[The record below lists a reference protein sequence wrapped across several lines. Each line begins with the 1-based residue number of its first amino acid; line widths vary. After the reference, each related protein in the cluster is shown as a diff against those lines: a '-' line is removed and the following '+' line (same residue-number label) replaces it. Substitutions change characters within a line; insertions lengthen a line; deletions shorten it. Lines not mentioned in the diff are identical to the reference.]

1 MSPKHFSGPTP
12 SMTFGYNFSSNTF
25 NGTLW
30 ISPFF
35 STLKSNYQ
43 FIIMDLHVNSVLSK
57 GIQCS
62 SCLLNVNSRWV
73 HNTPVFQAC
82 DILFHRH
89 CPRDRYLQ
97 ISFESQEAWTCLLV
111 NRCPLANS
119 NRSYRSCSR
128 NCCPH
133 TCYSTRMHIQRE
145 QSWLHPSTSSSRH
158 HVIPTSRTWY
168 HWKGALNDSTRI

>member
-1 MSPKHFSGPTP
+1 
-12 SMTFGYNFSSNTF
+12 MTCIWVLNESKTFERPNTEYDIRLLLFFKYFQLNIMNFSIFLT
-25 NGTLW
+25 TLQ
-30 ISPFF
+30 
-35 STLKSNYQ
+35 SNYQ
-43 FIIMDLHVNSVLSK
+43 FIIMDLHVNSVLTK

-82 DILFHRH
+82 DILLHRH

-97 ISFESQEAWTCLLV
+97 ISFESQAAWTCLLV

-133 TCYSTRMHIQRE
+133 TCYSTRMHI
-145 QSWLHPSTSSSRH
+145 
-158 HVIPTSRTWY
+158 
-168 HWKGALNDSTRI
+168 